1 MRHSHD
7 RTCLAFPR
15 IILIPL
21 FIIIF
26 ITTGST
32 LFAAEPVQ
40 VNDARDIYPLG
51 LHLEYLEDVNG
62 LLTIHDI
69 TGTSHDYTFHPS
81 KEETPNFAFTDSV
94 YWVRFTLRT
103 DSLKHKHWILKFG
116 YPLMDHISL
125 YEVRPDRKVLLLSET
140 GFSRPFSTR
149 QVPHRFFL
157 FHLDPGPGET
167 RTYYLR
173 LRNQDRMEIPLTL
186 ESESSFQASDHRE
199 QYILGIYF
207 GIILFICIFNLFI
220 FVSIR
225 DISYLYYILFVLGFG
240 FFQLIQN
247 GTLQEYFWPSF
258 LEKYNHVIPFSIA
271 ITLVTLILFTR
282 SFLDTKK
289 LYPAFN
295 RYFTGLAV
303 FTAVSIT
310 FQLFLKY
317 SIAVQIQVALS
328 LLTLGSVVTVGSV
341 GVFRKSRPARYFMGS
356 WLIILFGGII
366 YAFKVLAVLPTNTF
380 TTYALQIG
388 SVIQFILLALGL
400 GDRINVIKMEKD
412 RAQQDAIRSQ
422 QMAIE
427 NLSKADR
434 LKDEFLANT
443 SHELKTPLVGIIGMA
458 ESLIDGAAGP
468 MTAEMKYNLS
478 MISSSGLRLSSLIND
493 ILDYSKMKNSTLELR
508 RRPVDLHQLADLV
521 FVMARTLLRGKL
533 IELKNDVPEGLP
545 LVFADENRLQ
555 QIFFN
560 LVGNAIKFTDR
571 GHVRI
576 TAAARDLH
584 AGTHMVEVRVEDTGI
599 GIPHNRQGDIFRSFE
614 QVDASISREY
624 GGTGLGLSITKKL
637 IELHNGG
644 IWVESEPGK
653 GSSFIF
659 TIPVSENQSTIP
671 ADTAGGEVKAIA
683 LQELPPLPAIS
694 GEGSARILVVDD
706 ELINLQVLSNQ
717 LLLEK
722 HRVILATNGED
733 AIKLIAENPP
743 DMVVLDIMMPC
754 MSGLEVC
761 RRLRETY
768 SLHELPVLMLTA
780 KNQLNDIIAGFEAG
794 ANDYLAKPFDK
805 RELIARVNTLLSLR
819 DAIEK
824 NNSLLVMQKELEIA
838 KRILQS
844 ILPDGPP
851 VMKKLAIYTRYLP
864 MDRVGGDFFDF
875 HVLDEDRIGVFTAD
889 VSGHGVPSAI
899 IAAMLKVAF
908 SLQKSIAREPD
919 ELLREINHILRGKFG
934 KSFITAIYAYIDMV
948 AGTLSGSNAGH
959 FPIVI
964 HRKQDG
970 TIHEFMPK
978 GWAIGIR
985 GEPMLT
991 REEFA
996 LAAGD
1001 RIVLFTDGIIE
1012 ARNKAGDLFG
1022 YETFLGHIG
1031 TQRHLPPREFAD
1043 FIIAR
1048 MSEWTGQGDRFDDD
1062 VTLLVIDVADD
1073 YVKAG

>member
-1 MRHSHD
+1 
-7 RTCLAFPR
+7 
-15 IILIPL
+15 
-21 FIIIF
+21 
-26 ITTGST
+26 
-32 LFAAEPVQ
+32 
-40 VNDARDIYPLG
+40 
-51 LHLEYLEDVNG
+51 
-62 LLTIHDI
+62 
-69 TGTSHDYTFHPS
+69 
-81 KEETPNFAFTDSV
+81 
-94 YWVRFTLRT
+94 
-103 DSLKHKHWILKFG
+103 
-116 YPLMDHISL
+116 
-125 YEVRPDRKVLLLSET
+125 
-140 GFSRPFSTR
+140 
-149 QVPHRFFL
+149 
-157 FHLDPGPGET
+157 
-167 RTYYLR
+167 
-173 LRNQDRMEIPLTL
+173 
-186 ESESSFQASDHRE
+186 
-199 QYILGIYF
+199 
-207 GIILFICIFNLFI
+207 
-220 FVSIR
+220 
-225 DISYLYYILFVLGFG
+225 
-240 FFQLIQN
+240 
-247 GTLQEYFWPSF
+247 
-258 LEKYNHVIPFSIA
+258 
-271 ITLVTLILFTR
+271 
-282 SFLDTKK
+282 
-289 LYPAFN
+289 PAFN